1 MHRIFSVHI
10 FNCNTQNVFMV
21 AIKRVKSALMALIC
35 SICLIFAFLPTVNAN
50 ANSADEI
57 YLGGFAAGFM
67 LNTKNVE
74 VIGLCEVDSESG
86 LTSPAREA
94 GVMPGDVIKK
104 INGVQITSVAK
115 LTQTLNE
122 NYSIY
127 NFDIE
132 RNNQT
137 IALNVKPIKN
147 KNNGKKQFG
156 MLVKDTINGI
166 GTVTYVNKSN
176 LTFGSLG
183 HPVSDSGGNVM
194 DINGGVLY
202 GCNVYDV
209 KKGMRGNPGELKGV
223 FDNAITLGKITINN
237 CCGIYGNVNKDYDFN
252 SLKKVTVGN
261 ISSVEMGK
269 AYIYSTLYGQECDKY
284 EISIIKVDKTNK
296 ENKNFVIKIN
306 DERIIERAGG
316 IVQGMSGSPIVQNDK
331 LIGAITHVFINDPTR
346 GYGIAIEN
354 MLNS

>member
-1 MHRIFSVHI
+1 
-10 FNCNTQNVFMV
+10 MV
-21 AIKRVKSALMALIC
+21 AIKRVKCALAALIC
-35 SICLIFAFLPTVNAN
+35 SICLIFAFVPTVNAK
-50 ANSADEI
+50 ADSADEI

-74 VIGLCEVDSESG
+74 VIGLCEVDGESG
-86 LTSPAREA
+86 LSCPAREA
-94 GVMPGDVIKK
+94 GIMAGDVIKK
-104 INGVQITSVAK
+104 INGLQITSVSK

-122 NYSIY
+122 DYSIY

-132 RNNQT
+132 RNNQ
-137 IALNVKPIKN
+137 LVSVNVKPIKS
-147 KNNGKKQFG
+147 KKNGKKQFG
-156 MLVKDTINGI
+156 MLVKDSINGI

-183 HPVSDSGGNVM
+183 HPVGDASGNII

-202 GCNVYDV
+202 GCSVYDV

-223 FDNAITLGKITINN
+223 FDNVTTLGKITVNN
-237 CCGIYGNVNKDYDFN
+237 SCGIYGKVDNDYNFN
-252 SLKKVTVGN
+252 SLRKVEVG
-261 ISSVEMGK
+261 SVSTVEMGK
-269 AYIYSTLYGQECDKY
+269 AYIYSTLYGQQCDKY

-306 DERIIERAGG
+306 DQRIIDRAGG

-331 LIGAITHVFINDPTR
+331 LIGAVTHVFINDPTR